1 MPLVGGA
8 DLNGTASGDPT
19 DLRFDRPCRASPTGL
34 QKGRRTHPGSRALGE
49 KAVGKGY
56 LSNAHYDDPQ
66 EACEVAAAFYAQE
79 VAGTILHSLRRRGSD
94 AYLCQVCFT
103 CRQL

>member
-8 DLNGTASGDPT
+8 DLNGPPPAI
-19 DLRFDRPCRASPTGL
+19 RPIYGSIAHVKRVRSACKRVGGSMEVVR
-34 QKGRRTHPGSRALGE
+34 QTHPGSRAQGE

-66 EACEVAAAFYAQE
+66 EACEVAAASYAQE
-79 VAGTILHSLRRRGSD
+79 VAGTILHSLRRGG
-94 AYLCQVCFT
+94 
-103 CRQL
+103 